1 MESYAKATARRNLE
15 REKEKQHKEAL
26 EVEMRRKAAESARKE
41 REIGMQASKETAE
54 RARQEALAARA
65 KNLARQLAEEA
76 GKQGIG
82 GVHTP
87 DSDGNLGVVPEDQ
100 EGGIPATETPPVTP

>member
-1 MESYAKATARRNLE
+1 M
-15 REKEKQHKEAL
+15 
-26 EVEMRRKAAESARKE
+26 EVERRRKAAESARKE
-41 REIGMQASKETAE
+41 REARIQAGKETAE
-54 RARQEALAARA
+54 RARREALAARA

-87 DSDGNLGVVPEDQ
+87 DSDGNSGAVPEDQ
-100 EGGIPATETPPVTP
+100 EGGTPATETPPVTP

>member
-1 MESYAKATARRNLE
+1 MQRSIGSRK
-15 REKEKQHKEAL
+15 EKESCRECQK
-26 EVEMRRKAAESARKE
+26 RKGS
-41 REIGMQASKETAE
+41 QDVE
-54 RARQEALAARA
+54 RAGQEALAARA

-87 DSDGNLGVVPEDQ
+87 DSDGNLGTVVEDQ